1 MRLATSQHP
10 WPAHPDEE
18 EFVAALG
25 FPRPYP
31 VHAPGYALWVAAGTL
46 ASRLGASPYVSFQAI
61 SVAASCAAPVLL
73 YLWLRQMTGD
83 GLAWLTGAALGVNP
97 VWWFE
102 GVTALNYAASCTVSL
117 VVAMLAWDGIERRS
131 GQLVWLA
138 AGILAVAIGL
148 RADLLMWT
156 GPLVVWAAWRI
167 SRPMGALVALGLA
180 VSAAAWA
187 IGVRHLYQG
196 EGAPSVRHT
205 LEVVWST
212 STFSRG
218 IIDGLLRNTSKLGA
232 YLAWGLGIG
241 GPVAAWAMLGIVR
254 RPPLRTKVGRFVL
267 VWIGPGL
274 AFQMLIH
281 ITELG
286 HAVWYLPAV
295 YLVMG
300 LAVSTISRRS
310 VALGIMVALVAAS
323 IIQFSSYP
331 WSSGVSG
338 WRRVLN
344 AKVAFASA
352 SGLRQI
358 DQRGRIH
365 RPNDFWN
372 VPDSTGAANG
382 GRPQR

>member
-31 VHAPGYALWVAAGTL
+31 VHAPGYPLWVAAGTL
-46 ASRLGASPYVSFQAI
+46 MSRLGTSPYVSFQAI
-61 SVAASCAAPVLL
+61 SAAASCAAPVLL
-73 YLWLRQMTGD
+73 YLWLRQMTGG

-102 GVTALNYAASCTVSL
+102 GVTALNYAAACTMSL

-131 GQLVWLA
+131 RRTVWLA
-138 AGILAVAIGL
+138 AAVLTVTIGL

-167 SRPMGALVALGLA
+167 SRPMGAFTALGLA
-180 VSAAAWA
+180 VAAAAWTF
-187 IGVRHLYQG
+187 GVRQLYHE

-205 LEVVWST
+205 LDVVWST

-218 IIDGLLRNTSKLGA
+218 IIDGLLRNASKLGA

-241 GPVAAWAMLGIVR
+241 GPFAAWAIIRIVR
-254 RPPLRTKVGRFVL
+254 RPPLRTKVGKFVL

-274 AFQMLIH
+274 AFQILIH

-295 YLVMG
+295 YLTMG
-300 LAVSTISRRS
+300 LAVSTLPRRS
-310 VALGIMVALVAAS
+310 VSNGFMFAVVAAS
-323 IIQFSSYP
+323 IIQFSTYP
-331 WSSGVSG
+331 WSSEVSG

-358 DQRGRIH
+358 DRRGRIH
-365 RPNDFWN
+365 RPNDFWS
-372 VPDSTGAANG
+372 VPDSTGSANDE
-382 GRPQR
+382 RRRR